1 MTSWKRSAVLV
12 AILAMGALGATAQS
26 ASAYVAC
33 NGAGECWHS
42 DHRYRAPG
50 VALQWHPDDWYFH
63 RSWDHDH
70 WRDYHGGRGYYRNGV
85 WITF

>member
-1 MTSWKRSAVLV
+1 MKKIITAAAAALLSLSFV
-12 AILAMGALGATAQS
+12 AATAGS

-33 NGAGECWHS
+33 NGAGECWHT
-42 DHRYRAPG
+42 DNRHYDRG
-50 VALQWHPDDWYFH
+50 LGIQLHPDDYYFH